1 MENFYD
7 VRKIYG
13 QVFSFFL
20 DAHKSCADK
29 STSGSGTDPPDD
41 GWNRA
46 GRSALRRFSRGNFS
60 GENSYTV
67 DLPPASRAPRPSP
80 ISFFPLSRPSF
91 SLSIPFYARRNFI
104 STTNTTPRRHLTWR
118 HVGKTFPRAWNT
130 KRKVFDANLF
140 PGEQGKMVLGM
151 RCIVSQFIGAPPPCH
166 VP

>member
-46 GRSALRRFSRGNFS
+46 GRSALRAIF
-60 GENSYTV
+60 
-67 DLPPASRAPRPSP
+67 PWK
-80 ISFFPLSRPSF
+80 FFGGK
-91 SLSIPFYARRNFI
+91 
-104 STTNTTPRRHLTWR
+104 HL
-118 HVGKTFPRAWNT
+118 HG
-130 KRKVFDANLF
+130 
-140 PGEQGKMVLGM
+140 
-151 RCIVSQFIGAPPPCH
+151 
-166 VP
+166 

>member
-60 GENSYTV
+60 GENTYTV
-67 DLPPASRAPRPSP
+67 DLPPASRAPGPSP

-104 STTNTTPRRHLTWR
+104 STTNTATTTPHVASRWKNLSPSVEYKEESFRR
-118 HVGKTFPRAWNT
+118 
-130 KRKVFDANLF
+130 
-140 PGEQGKMVLGM
+140 
-151 RCIVSQFIGAPPPCH
+151 
-166 VP
+166 

>member
-60 GENSYTV
+60 GENTYTV
-67 DLPPASRAPRPSP
+67 DLPPLRARLVHLPFLSFLSLGLPSP
-80 ISFFPLSRPSF
+80 FQSLFMLGGISFQLRT
-91 SLSIPFYARRNFI
+91 R
-104 STTNTTPRRHLTWR
+104 PRRHLTWR

-130 KRKVFDANLF
+130 KRKVFGANLF

>member
-60 GENSYTV
+60 GENTYTV
-67 DLPPASRAPRPSP
+67 DLPPASRAPRPSS
-80 ISFFPLSRPSF
+80 ISFLPLSL
-91 SLSIPFYARRNFI
+91 SLSAFLLPFNPFLCSAEFHFNYEHGHDDTSRGVTLEKPFPEREIQRGKFSTLTYFPVSREKWCLACVASCRN
-104 STTNTTPRRHLTWR
+104 L
-118 HVGKTFPRAWNT
+118 
-130 KRKVFDANLF
+130 
-140 PGEQGKMVLGM
+140 
-151 RCIVSQFIGAPPPCH
+151 
-166 VP
+166 

>member
-60 GENSYTV
+60 GENTYTV
-67 DLPPASRAPRPSP
+67 DLPPLRARLVHLPFL
-80 ISFFPLSRPSF
+80 SFLSLSLSRPSF

-104 STTNTTPRRHLTWR
+104 STTNTATTTPHVASRWKNLSPSVEYKEESFRR
-118 HVGKTFPRAWNT
+118 
-130 KRKVFDANLF
+130 
-140 PGEQGKMVLGM
+140 
-151 RCIVSQFIGAPPPCH
+151 
-166 VP
+166 